1 MTTRQ
6 SFSAHQY
13 QLYLNKEPTI
23 LQDFEGGNVE
33 GHVVAQDVTYINAPP
48 MKSISSLEI
57 APMVI
62 KTGLAMGK
70 SLHEWIQ
77 ATMEKPNMR
86 RDGYIVSVN
95 SELKAT
101 AFYHFHDALITEIRL
116 PALDVNSKD
125 TAFFTIRLDANE
137 IAHKHEDGDGSNFA
151 DPSNSVQKEWLC
163 SNFRL
168 RVGNLPCSNV
178 SKIDSFTIS
187 QNITPEVSGDF
198 RVSTRML
205 TKLKVPNLKITFS
218 GKDIKPWATWFQKFV
233 VEGQNSQEQ
242 ELAGAVEFLDPT
254 GNEVMASIDLFQ
266 VGIFA
271 LSEEKDTEEGS
282 RISRYVAEL
291 YVEKM
296 GVNFINV

>member
-13 QLYLNKEPTI
+13 WLYLNNEPTI

-33 GHVVAQDVTYINAPP
+33 GRVVAEDAYISAPP

-62 KTGLAMGK
+62 KTGISMGK
-70 SLHEWIQ
+70 NLNEWIQ
-77 ATMEKPNMR
+77 ATLEKPNMR

-101 AFYHFHDALITEIRL
+101 AFYHFHDALITEIRV
-116 PALDVNSKD
+116 PALDVNSRD
-125 TAFFTIRLDANE
+125 PAFFTIRLDANE
-137 IAHKHEDGDGSNFA
+137 ITHKHEDSDGSNFS
-151 DPSNSVQKEWLC
+151 DPSNAVQKEWLC

-198 RVSTRML
+198 RVSTRMV
-205 TKLKVPNLKITFS
+205 TKLKVPNLNITFS
-218 GKDIKPWATWFQKFV
+218 GKDIKPWATWFHEFV

-242 ELAGAVEFLDPT
+242 ELSGAIEFLDPS
-254 GNEVMASIDLFQ
+254 GNKVMASVDLLQ

-271 LSEEKDTEEGS
+271 LSEEKDTEEGD

-296 GVNFINV
+296 GINFINV